1 MRLLAPSRSSRRT
14 RGVRR
19 IEPNTLAFR
28 RACWPTST
36 FSTADIVPNRR
47 MFWNVRATPIAV
59 IWSGRFDVTF
69 LPSKMTSP
77 SDGL

>member
-1 MRLLAPSRSSRRT
+1 M
-14 RGVRR
+14 
-19 IEPNTLAFR
+19 

-47 MFWNVRATPIAV
+47 MFWNVRATPSAV
-59 IWSGRFDVTF
+59 IWSGRFVVTS